1 MKVHYFQ
8 RYNTKENVATA
19 NTMLLLSRLYAY
31 SSTKFFTFLKNE
43 FFSDS
48 INLELNFDLQV
59 KEKNNVLDAVIS
71 QESLKIV
78 VETKQSDWFY
88 EDQLIKY
95 LKNFQDEKYKLF
107 ITLASTMMKE
117 GKKRAFDEKL
127 KEYNK
132 NFQYPIIHI
141 NTTFEKLIRGIQD
154 VLDDRDLEMQDILN
168 DYLDYCYSSGL
179 TTNSWKYMRVRSC
192 GQTFDFDFE
201 NNVYYDQANHSFAP
215 HDILGLYKDKSVRAI
230 GKIVAKIIAYEE
242 NKQMVY
248 EAEEGSLTEKR
259 KEIIQKAVKDGY
271 SHGFDLK
278 NIPHR
283 YFFVEQF
290 YETDFKKISLR
301 APMGPRLFDLT
312 QVLEKEEVPPVEILA
327 EELKKK
333 TWM

>member
-59 KEKNNVLDAVIS
+59 K
-71 QESLKIV
+71 
-78 VETKQSDWFY
+78 
-88 EDQLIKY
+88 
-95 LKNFQDEKYKLF
+95 
-107 ITLASTMMKE
+107 
-117 GKKRAFDEKL
+117 
-127 KEYNK
+127 
-132 NFQYPIIHI
+132 
-141 NTTFEKLIRGIQD
+141 
-154 VLDDRDLEMQDILN
+154 
-168 DYLDYCYSSGL
+168 
-179 TTNSWKYMRVRSC
+179 
-192 GQTFDFDFE
+192 
-201 NNVYYDQANHSFAP
+201 
-215 HDILGLYKDKSVRAI
+215 
-230 GKIVAKIIAYEE
+230 
-242 NKQMVY
+242 
-248 EAEEGSLTEKR
+248 
-259 KEIIQKAVKDGY
+259 DGY
-271 SHGFDLK
+271 LYGFDLK
-278 NIPHR
+278 NVPHR

-312 QVLEKEEVPPVEILA
+312 QVLEKEEIPPVEVLA